1 MTTEDRIRYDAI
13 MHIMCNLYIDY
24 AQLSAQLGLDFA
36 EHFKADI
43 ASLDDLEADGLVRR
57 EPGGLHV
64 TPLGRL
70 FVRIVAMR
78 FDAYLQNEQRMGRY
92 SQTV

>member
-1 MTTEDRIRYDAI
+1 M
-13 MHIMCNLYIDY
+13 
-24 AQLSAQLGLDFA
+24 
-36 EHFKADI
+36 
-43 ASLDDLEADGLVRR
+43 
-57 EPGGLHV
+57 
-64 TPLGRL
+64 GRL